1 MTRKLICA
9 ALLLVASDPAFADG
23 VVQKLIT
30 PPDQARLSKYD
41 ATVKIAFDEVQ
52 KTGTPDQ
59 RARVE
64 ALAALPKRSFEG
76 LDLSGNWQC
85 RVTKVASIAALVT
98 YDWFKCRVSDD
109 GSGWKLDKLNGSQ
122 RVTGRFYDDGPTR
135 MIFLGSGYIAGNK
148 PKPYGGG
155 KESDQVG
162 YAFRSGQQS
171 WRIEFPA
178 PFYESKLDIIEF
190 RR

>member
-1 MTRKLICA
+1 MIRKLVCA

-30 PPDQARLSKYD
+30 PPDQARLGKYD
-41 ATVKIAFDEVQ
+41 ATRKTAFDEVR

-76 LDLSGNWQC
+76 FDLSGNWQC
-85 RVTKVASIAALVT
+85 RATKLASIAVLVT

-109 GSGWKLDKLNGSQ
+109 GAGWNLDKLNGSQ
-122 RVTGRFYDDGPTR
+122 RVTGRFYDDGSMR
-135 MIFLGSGYIAGNK
+135 MIFLGSGYIAGDK
-148 PKPYGGG
+148 PKPYGRGR
-155 KESDQVG
+155 ESDQVG
-162 YAFRSGQQS
+162 YAFRSGPLS

-178 PFYESKLDIIEF
+178 PFYESKLDILEF